1 MIKDAIP
8 KGWGGKRH
16 NHDNDD
22 VVDEECSIIITL
34 KNPENNWGGIGL
46 KLKTYE
52 FAEVDVLN

>member
-16 NHDNDD
+16 NPLNAQ
-22 VVDEECSIIITL
+22 VVDEKCTIIITL
-34 KNPENNWGGIGL
+34 KNPANNWGGIGL